1 MTKSV
6 EEQIA
11 DIERQMEQLRARKQR
26 IKARENAKA
35 RKRRTHLII
44 QLGGILA
51 NDEVLGYS
59 EDAWGDEA
67 NRQKLLGMLKA
78 HGGELRADHVALDQV
93 GDHGDVPVA
102 PAAGLVDA
110 DRLHARVVLV
120 QARLPHVVRDEP
132 PRAGVVLAGLF
143 GDIRDGPA
151 FRRFHDHRLGQERG
165 RRRPD
170 APTAPALP

>member
-51 NDEVLGYS
+51 NDKVLGYS
-59 EDAWGDEA
+59 EDIWGDEA
-67 NRQKLLGMLKA
+67 NRQKLLNTLKA
-78 HGGELRADHVALDQV
+78 HSSELRAWALETGV
-93 GDHGDVPVA
+93 
-102 PAAGLVDA
+102 
-110 DRLHARVVLV
+110 
-120 QARLPHVVRDEP
+120 RLPETERAIDSQEQPQPQNEANDQPQWRQPSEP
-132 PRAGVVLAGLF
+132 WQP
-143 GDIRDGPA
+143 
-151 FRRFHDHRLGQERG
+151 QY
-165 RRRPD
+165 
-170 APTAPALP
+170 